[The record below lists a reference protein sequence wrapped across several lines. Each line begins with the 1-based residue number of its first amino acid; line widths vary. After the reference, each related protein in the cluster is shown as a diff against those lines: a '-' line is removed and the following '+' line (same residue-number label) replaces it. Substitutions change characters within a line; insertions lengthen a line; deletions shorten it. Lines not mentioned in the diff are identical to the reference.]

1 MSFLVL
7 QIFPEPNV
15 IEISRFRVVVL
26 NSLSEVFMIR
36 KQ

>member
-1 MSFLVL
+1 MSILVL
-7 QIFPEPNV
+7 QIFPEANI

>member
-7 QIFPEPNV
+7 QIFPEPNI
-15 IEISRFRVVVL
+15 IEILRFRVVVL

>member
-7 QIFPEPNV
+7 QIFPEPNI
-15 IEISRFRVVVL
+15 IEILRFREVVL